1 MKNGGIIKH
10 LAARLFGNGGKAADM
25 VGRGFVAD
33 IKVIGGKKY
42 EAVLQKLADLKMG
55 VKGGV
60 LKNATTK
67 DGKHIADYAAANEYG
82 CKIGV
87 TDKMRGFLGANYGIH
102 LKNSTQV
109 ITIPP
114 RPFLRTTAKEKGEYW
129 AQVLAGRVKNKTTD
143 RGAWQNGLGLVGEAM
158 QANIKETIQKGSFA
172 PNAALTVAIK
182 TAKGKKEPNHP
193 LVDTGQLFQG
203 ISYEVVK

>member
-1 MKNGGIIKH
+1 
-10 LAARLFGNGGKAADM
+10 M
-25 VGRGFVAD
+25 VGRGFVAE

-60 LKNATTK
+60 LKNATTT
-67 DGKHIADYAAANEYG
+67 DGKHIADYAAFNEYG
-82 CKIGV
+82 
-87 TDKMRGFLGANYGIH
+87 TAR
-102 LKNSTQV
+102 
-109 ITIPP
+109 IPS

-129 AQVLAGRVKNKTTD
+129 AQVLAGRGKNKTTD

-172 PNAALTVAIK
+172 PNAASTVAIK
-182 TAKGKKEPNHP
+182 TAKGKTEPNHP
-193 LVDTGQLFQG
+193 LVDTGQLFLG